1 MLFQRY
7 SSRHLLSR
15 MTEVGPHAVR
25 PVGGILGKVG
35 FRGTTMIFA
44 LAMLSLTACEKE
56 PVQWSDISYHMA
68 VSAGPSSSETGDSAD
83 GQSSLA
89 TGGPIPIHDLHA
101 CWPSIRLARAEKSFY
116 AAWWSVRP
124 DSSASLDVSRSDDG
138 ADWTKP
144 VIADSTDASSRGCN
158 RPPPAVVAD
167 ILSGYVHL
175 AYFIEPASGAGVF
188 SVHTMDRGETF
199 HSPVPIVFNDQPSRT
214 SIAAEG
220 DRVAVAYDQPVGER
234 SQVFVALSKTAG
246 HLFNTSL
253 PVSAENAN
261 ASDPR
266 AILHGTKLEL
276 SWTEHSSADST
287 HLRLATRTGTW
298 K

>member
-1 MLFQRY
+1 MIAC
-7 SSRHLLSR
+7 SSD
-15 MTEVGPHAVR
+15 PVR
-25 PVGGILGKVG
+25 
-35 FRGTTMIFA
+35 
-44 LAMLSLTACEKE
+44 
-56 PVQWSDISYHMA
+56 WSDISYHMT
-68 VSAGPSSSETGDSAD
+68 GPGGSSRAEPGDSTT
-83 GQSSLA
+83 GQTYSDA
-89 TGGPIPIHDLHA
+89 AGPIPVHDPRA
-101 CWPSIRLARAEKSFY
+101 CLPSIRFTRAGKSFY
-116 AAWWSVRP
+116 AVWWSVRP
-124 DSSASLDVSRSDDG
+124 DSSASLKVSRSDDG

-144 VIADSTDASSRGCN
+144 VVADSADASRRGCN
-158 RPPPAVVAD
+158 RPPPSILAD
-167 ILSGYVHL
+167 IVSGYVHL
-175 AYFIEPASGAGVF
+175 SYFIEPASGAGVF